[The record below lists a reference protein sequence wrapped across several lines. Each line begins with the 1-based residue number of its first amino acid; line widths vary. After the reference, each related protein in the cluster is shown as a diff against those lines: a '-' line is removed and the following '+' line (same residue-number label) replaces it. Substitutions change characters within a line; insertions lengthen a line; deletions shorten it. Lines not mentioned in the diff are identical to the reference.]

1 MIDRAP
7 QNLPVPLGGVAPVRL
22 RRARRRHLVRRHAR
36 SAALAAAAL
45 ATVAGVTLL
54 LIPDPLD
61 AYLDGDGIHVGAMTL
76 RASGPSVGGRTL
88 YSGDASLV
96 LVEAGGTARAA
107 ASWSTNGRTMLGTCT
122 LRIEPR
128 HLVDEC
134 EFDTASGR
142 LTSVDVL
149 DPSSSSSW
157 HRTYNDGVDVD
168 IGVAPDGAAI
178 PVPFPVGR

>member
-7 QNLPVPLGGVAPVRL
+7 QNLPVPLGGAAPVRVL
-22 RRARRRHLVRRHAR
+22 RPRRRHLARRHVR
-36 SAALAAAAL
+36 GTGVVLAVVAS
-45 ATVAGVTLL
+45 VAGVALL
-54 LIPDPLD
+54 FLPNPVD
-61 AYLDGDGIHVGAMTL
+61 AYVDGAGIHVGAMTL
-76 RASGPSVGGRTL
+76 RATGPSVGGRTT

-107 ASWSTNGRTMLGTCT
+107 ASWRAGGRTMLGTCT
-122 LRIEPR
+122 LRTEGR

-157 HRTYNDGVDVD
+157 HRTYNDGVSVD

-178 PVPFPVGR
+178 PIPFPVGR